1 MSDIESSAPPS
12 PVSSA
17 CPSDNESQGSA
28 PASPRSPTPPPAP
41 AKRKRASSKTATK
54 SGSKTSKATKTTTK
68 ASGSTKAKTASTK
81 RAKTSS
87 SKTLSS
93 KKTKKFPDEAPKD
106 PKAYK
111 APRGRPKTSGKSKV
125 SSKKETKEVKQPRL
139 KKSDI
144 EVPLRYV
151 NTEENWIKTRV
162 FFQELLGKMTYKQFQ
177 EWNRRSKRA
186 DLHRLKNASKRRVNV
201 DATLA
206 KYKKFLHEAD
216 AKMFA
221 ELDGVWLMNHGFEG
235 SLSSKAIQSKTAPVG
250 EVDYRYHATLLL
262 FNECRKRK
270 VEPLGIVSGKTNDT
284 TYKTATD
291 KDGNVI
297 LNDKGHPKQIVDTF
311 KYAYS
316 IPEGDNRIWVG
327 ADSRFRTGFED
338 HPLSLSRKTE
348 QRDAIPDDERLGVG
362 LPMVTIN

>member
-1 MSDIESSAPPS
+1 MSDVESSAPPS

-28 PASPRSPTPPPAP
+28 PASPRSPAP

-54 SGSKTSKATKTTTK
+54 SGSKASKSTKTTTK
-68 ASGSTKAKTASTK
+68 ASGSTKAKTAGTK

-87 SKTLSS
+87 SKTSSS
-93 KKTKKFPDEAPKD
+93 KKTKKFPEEAPKD

-111 APRGRPKTSGKSKV
+111 APRGRPKTSDKSKA

-144 EVPLRYV
+144 EVPLRFV
-151 NTEENWIKTRV
+151 DTEENWAKTCV
-162 FFQELLGKMTYKQFQ
+162 FFQELLGKMTYKKFQ
-177 EWNRRSKRA
+177 DWIRKSKRA
-186 DLHRLKNASKRRVNV
+186 ELRRLNNASKRRVNM
-201 DATLA
+201 DKTLEE
-206 KYKKFLHEAD
+206 YKKFLHEAD
-216 AKMFA
+216 AKLFA

-291 KDGNVI
+291 EDGNVI
-297 LNDKGHPKQIVDTF
+297 LNDKGNPKQIVDTF

-316 IPEGDNRIWVG
+316 VPEGNNRVWVG
-327 ADSRFRTGFED
+327 CGARFRTGFGD
-338 HPLSLSRKTE
+338 HALALSRTTE